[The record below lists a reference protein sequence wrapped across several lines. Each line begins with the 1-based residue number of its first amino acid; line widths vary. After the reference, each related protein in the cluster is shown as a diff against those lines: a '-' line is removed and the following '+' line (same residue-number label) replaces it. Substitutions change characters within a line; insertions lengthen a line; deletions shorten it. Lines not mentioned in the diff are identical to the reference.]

1 MFRFSAFRT
10 RCSALRSRLSAL
22 AVLAVM
28 ALGGSASMPST
39 LEAQQPQELVRQL
52 NRSGP
57 RFGVTFLS
65 GSITEKLQTD
75 YNIEVAPVITQ
86 FGWQFE
92 RQFASLE
99 NGPVALNEWVLL
111 VGGLDQGAFLPS
123 LTWLVGIRTPGNFEI
138 GVGPNAT
145 PAGVAL
151 ALSTGYTFKV
161 GALAVP
167 INMAIVPSKYG
178 VRASVLTGFNMYK

>member
-1 MFRFSAFRT
+1 MRFASKFSAV
-10 RCSALRSRLSAL
+10 SARLSANRRRLSVAILL
-22 AVLAVM
+22 AAM
-28 ALGGSASMPST
+28 SAAPVA
-39 LEAQQPQELVRQL
+39 AQQPGELVRQVK
-52 NRSGP
+52 RSGP
-57 RFGVTFLS
+57 RFGLTWMGGAIVDT
-65 GSITEKLQTD
+65 LQSKYQID
-75 YNIEVAPVITQ
+75 VAPVITQ

-92 RQFASLE
+92 WQFASLE

-123 LTWLVGIRTPGNFEI
+123 LTWLVGIRTPGNFEV

-151 ALSTGYTFKV
+151 ALSGGYTFKV

-167 INMAIVPSKYG
+167 LNVAVVPSKFG
-178 VRASVLTGFNMYK
+178 VRTSVLTGFNLYR

>member
-1 MFRFSAFRT
+1 MK
-10 RCSALRSRLSAL
+10 ALAL
-22 AVLAVM
+22 AVLLVLLGAAV
-28 ALGGSASMPST
+28 APSS

-52 NRSGP
+52 SRSGP
-57 RFGVTFLS
+57 RFGVTWLS
-65 GSITEKLQTD
+65 GSIVDTLNSR
-75 YNIEVAPVITQ
+75 YNIDVAPVVTQ

-99 NGPVALNEWVLL
+99 NGPVALNEWILL

-123 LTWLVGIRTPGNFEI
+123 LTWLVGLRTPGNFEI

-151 ALSTGYTFKV
+151 ALSTGYTFKA

-178 VRASVLTGFNMYK
+178 VRASVLTGFNLYR

>member
-1 MFRFSAFRT
+1 M
-10 RCSALRSRLSAL
+10 SRHTFLAACAL
-22 AVLAVM
+22 AAAIVTEPLA
-28 ALGGSASMPST
+28 
-39 LEAQQPQELVRQL
+39 AQQPRDLTREVSRA
-52 NRSGP
+52 GP
-57 RFGVTFLS
+57 RFGVTWL
-65 GSITEKLQTD
+65 GGTIVDTLKTKYSID
-75 YNIEVAPVITQ
+75 VAPVITQ

-123 LTWLVGIRTPGNFEI
+123 LTWLVGIRTPGNFEV
-138 GVGPNAT
+138 GVGPNVT

-151 ALSTGYTFKV
+151 AISSGITFRV

-167 INMAIVPSKYG
+167 LNMAIVPSRFG
-178 VRASVLTGFNMYK
+178 VRSSILTGFNIYR